1 MNSASKIEEQAA
13 QWIARRD
20 GTDWTERQ
28 QTQLDAWIALSIA
41 NRVAYLRLDSVW
53 RRADRL
59 SSLHVSHTLS
69 VSRPGFAW
77 PHFSTW
83 RMAASVLLVVT
94 VGSFV
99 GYTQLLRPGT
109 AYSSALG
116 ESKSVAL
123 PDGSRV
129 ALNTSTQLRARMTG
143 EARTVWLENGEAY
156 FEVTHDAKRPFV
168 VEAGASRVTVLGTK
182 FTVRRDGDQVKV
194 TVVDGRVT
202 VSPVRVIAEPKG
214 NTDLARVIGRNDVLL
229 ANTGHMDVV
238 HLKPEQVANQLG
250 WRQGKVVLDDFT
262 LAQAAAEFNRYN
274 RVKLVVVDATA
285 GQMPIGGSFN
295 VDNVEGFARMLHA
308 GFGLKVEIGE
318 DEIRIL
324 R

>member
-1 MNSASKIEEQAA
+1 MSSASDIEEQAA

-20 GTDWTERQ
+20 GNAWTEQ
-28 QTQLDAWIALSIA
+28 QQAQLDVWMASSTAH
-41 NRVAYLRLDSVW
+41 RVAYLRLDSVW

-59 SSLHVSHTLS
+59 SPLRVSHRLS
-69 VSRPGFAW
+69 VPRPGSVW
-77 PHFSTW
+77 PRFSTW
-83 RMAASVLLVVT
+83 RAAASLLLVVT
-94 VGSFV
+94 FGGFM

-143 EARTVWLENGEAY
+143 ETRTVWLENGEAY
-156 FEVTHDAKRPFV
+156 FEVTHDATRPFV

-194 TVVDGRVT
+194 TVVDGRVS
-202 VSPVRVIAEPKG
+202 VSAVDTISEPAGHGDAAK
-214 NTDLARVIGRNDVLL
+214 VIGRNDVLL
-229 ANTGHMDVV
+229 VKTGNMDVV
-238 HLKPEQVANQLG
+238 HLQSEQIANQLG
-250 WRQGKVVLDDFT
+250 WRQGKVVLDDLT

-274 RVKLVVVDATA
+274 RVKLVVADATA
-285 GQMPIGGSFN
+285 GQMHIGGSFN
-295 VDNVEGFARMLHA
+295 VDNVEGFARLLQA
-308 GFGLKVEIGE
+308 GFGLKVEIGK